1 MEINGTIFV
10 IYMGLISRNNDFP
23 ISNFKVRIKFESMS
37 NEIETSTGIEVL

>member
-1 MEINGTIFV
+1 
-10 IYMGLISRNNDFP
+10 MGLISRNNDFP